1 MHVSNS
7 LPEKLE
13 ASLHDTS
20 DVFINQSADAHAYLA
35 GLTANLRAHI
45 CEPFP
50 VSAIVMPPEFPDIA
64 LGSTISGMCLA
75 HRDGYWL
82 VYQPENDRFYCFW
95 GAAPSNLGAH
105 GVIGSPL
112 YCWSA

>member
-7 LPEKLE
+7 LLEKLE
-13 ASLHDTS
+13 TSLHGTS
-20 DVFINQSADAHAYLA
+20 DVFISRSVDAHDYLA
-35 GLTANLRAHI
+35 GLTANLRANI
-45 CEPFP
+45 CEPF
-50 VSAIVMPPEFPDIA
+50 VARAIVMPPGFPDISI
-64 LGSTISGMCLA
+64 GSTISGMCLA

-82 VYQPENDRFYCFW
+82 VYRPEKDRFYCFW
-95 GAAPSNLGAH
+95 GADPSNLGAH